1 MRCGPFFHFPRSP
14 NPPDSGPALVT
25 WPTFA
30 EQEQAY
36 LVLDLKPR
44 VERRYKAKK
53 MAFWNEIVP
62 KVAEFTRKEEMIT
75 EETMAKDE
83 L

>member
-1 MRCGPFFHFPRSP
+1 MNNIFFSSRSP
-14 NPPDSGPALVT
+14 NPPDSGPTPVT

-30 EQEQAY
+30 EQDQAY

-44 VERRYKAKK
+44 VERRYRADKV
-53 MAFWNEIVP
+53 AFWNEIVP
-62 KVAEFTRKEEMIT
+62 KLSELTRKEEKKT
-75 EETMAKDE
+75 KEEKAPKDE